1 MKRTKRIN
9 SLATALKSDSEWVE
23 LSLMDYDQSEDL
35 TWSTNER
42 IAEQMV
48 KMGFTTYYKGKCHRS
63 RFETVV
69 KMLEAAE

>member
-1 MKRTKRIN
+1 MTRTERIN
-9 SLATALKSDSEWVE
+9 YLANALKSDSEWVE
-23 LSLMDYDQSEDL
+23 MSLMDYDNLEDL
-35 TWSTNER
+35 TWSSNEL

-63 RFETVV
+63 RSETIV